1 MDKYDPTKHV
11 ILHVEYQPG
20 RVVPVHCYGWDQY
33 QMVVNG
39 DKLPDGTPTTKAVIV
54 SGGK

>member
-54 SGGK
+54 NV